1 MQTPQV
7 LSITGEQIITVKH
20 PDLSDVVQ
28 TRASATIQASPLSV
42 LDNLGFVDTNVILIG
57 PIGTE
62 RAETA
67 TMNATPSRGTTLAI
81 AATLAFAHVPDSP
94 VYKLNEQQI
103 RVRSASVDGG
113 TLTTISTTP
122 IQWARPF
129 TTITIPFTSI
139 AAYYVVEFYD
149 GTNYEASDY
158 LPKSGLGLNAAWRII
173 DNALKFANADDSKL
187 AYEEFDYLMD
197 GLGFAYDWIINSVDQ
212 SSIAKDWAWEIASG
226 KLITTTV
233 QEDTYSLTA
242 LSPLLKYP
250 DTPQAFLE
258 VIFNGIPLQPKDPT
272 DMDVIKRYQ
281 IKTALTATATAGDTS
296 ITVTSTSEFP
306 DDGTITFGSNNSV
319 TYTAKTATTFTGIP
333 ASGDGS
339 IGTTTASGASVWKTN
354 FAGLPY
360 AYTVIDGQLILDRP
374 VLSDYAGQP
383 LTLRYYG
390 LTTKPV
396 NTHDTIIAQD
406 IRQVLV
412 LYEAYHIQ
420 RKRGLIDDA
429 NNVLAQATKVLENV
443 VNHYKSLAGKHTMVY
458 RFGDTDLRQDIPF
471 ILPIR

>member
-129 TTITIPFTSI
+129 TTITVPFTSI

-173 DNALKFANADDSKL
+173 DNALKFANA
-187 AYEEFDYLMD
+187 
-197 GLGFAYDWIINSVDQ
+197 
-212 SSIAKDWAWEIASG
+212 
-226 KLITTTV
+226 
-233 QEDTYSLTA
+233 
-242 LSPLLKYP
+242 
-250 DTPQAFLE
+250 
-258 VIFNGIPLQPKDPT
+258 
-272 DMDVIKRYQ
+272 
-281 IKTALTATATAGDTS
+281 
-296 ITVTSTSEFP
+296 
-306 DDGTITFGSNNSV
+306 
-319 TYTAKTATTFTGIP
+319 
-333 ASGDGS
+333 
-339 IGTTTASGASVWKTN
+339 
-354 FAGLPY
+354 
-360 AYTVIDGQLILDRP
+360 
-374 VLSDYAGQP
+374 
-383 LTLRYYG
+383 
-390 LTTKPV
+390 
-396 NTHDTIIAQD
+396 
-406 IRQVLV
+406 
-412 LYEAYHIQ
+412 
-420 RKRGLIDDA
+420 
-429 NNVLAQATKVLENV
+429 
-443 VNHYKSLAGKHTMVY
+443 
-458 RFGDTDLRQDIPF
+458 
-471 ILPIR
+471 